1 MTVESDPAADFSLAD
16 RVAVITG
23 GTGVIGRVLTSGLVA
38 AGARVAIL
46 GRRPDRLDADVRAIA
61 DSGGDAIGIVADVTD
76 EPSLREARD
85 RVMER
90 WGRVDILVNAAGGNV
105 AGATLVQDAPAWAI
119 PIDGW
124 RDVVTL
130 NLLGTVLPIQVFA
143 EAMAQPSGSADRA
156 SWTASIVN
164 VSSMAAGPVLT
175 RVGAYGA
182 AKAAVENVTRWFAV
196 ELARRHGPGLRV
208 NAIAPGFLIGDQNRS
223 LLLQPDGELT
233 ARGQTIIDH
242 TPAGRFGTP
251 DELVSTL
258 VWLCSPGSRFVTG
271 IVVPVD
277 GGFSAFS
284 GV

>member
-1 MTVESDPAADFSLAD
+1 MTVEPNAGADSSLAD

-23 GTGVIGRVLTSGLVA
+23 GTGVIGRILTSGLVA
-38 AGARVAIL
+38 AGSRVAIL

-61 DSGGDAIGIVADVTD
+61 DSGGDAIGVVADVTD

-258 VWLCSPGSRFVTG
+258 VWLCSPSSRFVTG

>member
-1 MTVESDPAADFSLAD
+1 
-16 RVAVITG
+16 
-23 GTGVIGRVLTSGLVA
+23 
-38 AGARVAIL
+38 
-46 GRRPDRLDADVRAIA
+46 
-61 DSGGDAIGIVADVTD
+61 
-76 EPSLREARD
+76 
-85 RVMER
+85 MER

-105 AGATLVQDAPAWAI
+105 AGATLVPDAPAWAI

-130 NLLGTVLPIQVFA
+130 NLLGTVLPTQVFA
-143 EAMAQPSGSADRA
+143 EAMAQRSATDEGA
-156 SWTASIVN
+156 PWTASIVN

-196 ELARRHGPGLRV
+196 ELARRHGPGFRV
-208 NAIAPGFLIGDQNRS
+208 NAIAPGFLIGNQNRS

-233 ARGQTIIDH
+233 ARGRTIIDH

-251 DELVSTL
+251 DELVGTL
-258 VWLCSPGSRFVTG
+258 VWLCSPSSRFVTG

>member
-1 MTVESDPAADFSLAD
+1 MTVEPNPAADFSLTD
-16 RVAVITG
+16 SVAVITG

-38 AGARVAIL
+38 AGSRVAIL
-46 GRRPDRLDADVRAIA
+46 GRRPDRLEADVRAIA
-61 DSGGDAIGIVADVTD
+61 ESGGDAIGIVADVTD
-76 EPSLREARD
+76 EPSLRVARD
-85 RVMER
+85 RVLER

-105 AGATLVQDAPAWAI
+105 AGATLVQDLPAWAI

-124 RDVVTL
+124 RDVITL
-130 NLLGTVLPIQVFA
+130 NLLGTVLPTQVFA
-143 EAMAQPSGSADRA
+143 EAMAQPGGPSDPASG
-156 SWTASIVN
+156 TASIVN

-196 ELARRHGPGLRV
+196 ELARRHGPGFRV
-208 NAIAPGFLIGDQNRS
+208 NAIAPGFLIGEQNRS

-233 ARGQTIIDH
+233 ARGRTIIDH

>member
-1 MTVESDPAADFSLAD
+1 MTVEPSPAADFSLAD

-23 GTGVIGRVLTSGLVA
+23 GTGVIGRVLTGGLIA

-258 VWLCSPGSRFVTG
+258 VWLCSPSSRFVTG

>member
-1 MTVESDPAADFSLAD
+1 MTGQPNAGADFSLAD
-16 RVAVITG
+16 SVAVVTG

-38 AGARVAIL
+38 AGSRVAIL
-46 GRRPDRLDADVRAIA
+46 GRRPDRLDAAARAIA
-61 DSGGDAIGIVADVTD
+61 DFGGDAIGLVADVTD
-76 EPSLREARD
+76 EPSLREARE
-85 RVMER
+85 RIWER
-90 WGRVDILVNAAGGNV
+90 WGRVDILVNAAGGNM
-105 AGATLVQDAPAWAI
+105 AGATLVPDAPAWSV

-130 NLLGTVLPIQVFA
+130 NLLGTVLPTQVFA
-143 EAMAQPSGSADRA
+143 EAMAQPSATADRA

-223 LLLQPDGELT
+223 LLLQPDGGLT

-258 VWLCSPGSRFVTG
+258 VWLCSPSSRFVTG

>member
-1 MTVESDPAADFSLAD
+1 MSIEPNIAADFSLAD

-23 GTGVIGRVLTSGLVA
+23 GTGVIGRALTSGLVA
-38 AGARVAIL
+38 AGSRVAIL
-46 GRRPDRLDADVRAIA
+46 GRRLDRLEADAAAITHA
-61 DSGGDAIGIVADVTD
+61 GGEAIGIVADVTD
-76 EPSLREARD
+76 ESTLRAARD
-85 RVMER
+85 QVLER

-105 AGATLVQDAPAWAI
+105 AGATLIPDAAAWAI

-143 EAMAQPSGSADRA
+143 EAMARPGVTTDRV

-208 NAIAPGFLIGDQNRS
+208 NAIAPGFVLQSAIVPSAEWERLIGRVP
-223 LLLQPDGELT
+223 LKRP
-233 ARGQTIIDH
+233 ARTEEITSALEFLMDNEYVTGQTI
-242 TPAGRFGTP
+242 
-251 DELVSTL
+251 V
-258 VWLCSPGSRFVTG
+258 
-271 IVVPVD
+271 VD
-277 GGFSAFS
+277 GGYSLL
-284 GV
+284 